1 MVTPVRPALLIIDM
15 IEEFVH
21 GRLKSPSAEAI
32 IPAIRM
38 LAENARK
45 QGIPVIYLIDNHL
58 PFDRE
63 LSIWGPHAL
72 SRGEESRIVSELRPS
87 EKDLVFQKRSYSGFR
102 DTGLAGVLRDLG
114 VDTVILTGIHT
125 HICVLHT
132 AIDAF
137 YDRFNIIIVSDAVAA
152 FSESD
157 HAYALDYMR
166 KVLGAKV
173 LNTLEVVETM
183 LGGSK

>member
-1 MVTPVRPALLIIDM
+1 
-15 IEEFVH
+15 
-21 GRLKSPSAEAI
+21 
-32 IPAIRM
+32 
-38 LAENARK
+38 
-45 QGIPVIYLIDNHL
+45 
-58 PFDRE
+58 
-63 LSIWGPHAL
+63 
-72 SRGEESRIVSELRPS
+72 LR
-87 EKDLVFQKRSYSGFR
+87 
-102 DTGLAGVLRDLG
+102 

-173 LNTLEVVETM
+173 LNTLEVVETI

>member
-1 MVTPVRPALLIIDM
+1 MKPALLIIDM

-21 GRLKSPSAEAI
+21 GRLRSPSAEAI
-32 IPAIRM
+32 IPTIRM
-38 LAENARK
+38 LAENARRH
-45 QGIPVIYLIDNHL
+45 GIPVIYLIDNHL

-72 SRGEESRIVSELRPS
+72 THNEESGIVRELQPG
-87 EKDLVFQKRSYSGFR
+87 EMDLVLQKRSYSGFR
-102 DTGLAGVLRDLG
+102 DTGLANVLRDLG
-114 VDTVILTGIHT
+114 VNTVVLTGIHT

-137 YDRFNIIIVSDAVAA
+137 YERFNIIVVSDAVAA

-157 HAYALDYMR
+157 HMYALEYMR

-173 LNTLEVVETM
+173 LNSAEVVETVM
-183 LGGSK
+183 GGR

>member
-1 MVTPVRPALLIIDM
+1 MRPALLIIDM

-21 GRLKSPSAEAI
+21 GRLKSPSAESI
-32 IPAIRM
+32 IPAIRT
-38 LAENARK
+38 LIDNARK
-45 QGIPVIYLIDNHL
+45 HGIPVIYLIDSHL

-72 SRGEESRIVSELRPS
+72 VHGEESEIVEELQPG
-87 EKDLVFQKRSYSGFR
+87 EKDLVFRKRSYSGFR
-102 DTGLAGVLRDLG
+102 ETGLASVLRDLG
-114 VDTVILTGIHT
+114 VDTVVLTGIHT

-132 AIDAF
+132 AIDA
-137 YDRFNIIIVSDAVAA
+137 YYERFNIIVVSDAVAA

-173 LNTLEVVETM
+173 LTSSEVAEAFA
-183 LGGSK
+183 GGYK

>member
-1 MVTPVRPALLIIDM
+1 MKPALLIIDM

-21 GRLKSPSAEAI
+21 GRLRSPSAEAI
-32 IPAIRM
+32 IPTIRM
-38 LAENARK
+38 LAENARRH
-45 QGIPVIYLIDNHL
+45 GIPVIYLIDNHL

-72 SRGEESRIVSELRPS
+72 THGEESGIVRELQPG
-87 EKDLVFQKRSYSGFR
+87 EMDLVLQKRSYSGFR
-102 DTGLAGVLRDLG
+102 DTGLANVLRDLG
-114 VDTVILTGIHT
+114 VDTVVLTGIHT

-137 YDRFNIIIVSDAVAA
+137 YERFNIIVVSDAVAA

-157 HAYALDYMR
+157 HMYALEYMR

-173 LNTLEVVETM
+173 LNSAEVVETVM
-183 LGGSK
+183 GGR